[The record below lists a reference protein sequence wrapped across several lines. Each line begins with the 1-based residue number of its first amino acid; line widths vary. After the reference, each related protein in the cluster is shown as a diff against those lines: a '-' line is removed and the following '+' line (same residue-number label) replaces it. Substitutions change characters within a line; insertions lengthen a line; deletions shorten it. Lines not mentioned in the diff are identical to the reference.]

1 MAKIAVIVVAAGRG
15 QRFGGKENK
24 IFAQIDGQPIC
35 LRALQLFVNREDVC
49 QTVLV
54 VAGAEMER
62 MKSRY
67 GPNIG
72 FMGAKLVEGGER
84 RWQSV
89 ASGLAQVGDEAE
101 FVAIH
106 DAARV
111 CLAEQWIDSIF
122 ETAVKQGSAV
132 PITPVAATLK
142 RVGSDRIISETIP
155 REGLYMAQTPQ
166 VFGKAMI
173 QDAYAKLADGK
184 TNEDGPPPTDDAQV
198 VAAAGHPVTT
208 VDGDPRNIKITT
220 KGDLTLAKGILK
232 SLPQKQVS
240 RRGSFEEAQW

>member
-54 VAGAEMER
+54 VSAAEMER

-72 FMGAKLVEGGER
+72 FMGAKLVEGGEQ

-89 ASGLAQVGDEAE
+89 ANGLAQVGDEAE
-101 FVAIH
+101 FVAVH

-132 PITPVAATLK
+132 PVTQVAATLK
-142 RVGSDRIISETIP
+142 RVGSDRTISETIP

-173 QDAYAKLADGK
+173 QEAYAKLADGN
-184 TNEDGPPPTDDAQV
+184 TNADGPPPTDDAQV

-208 VDGDPRNIKITT
+208 VDCDPRNIKITT
-220 KGDLTLAKGILK
+220 KGDLTLAAAILK
-232 SLPQKQVS
+232 SLPQKPVS

>member
-1 MAKIAVIVVAAGRG
+1 MPKIAVIVVAAGRG
-15 QRFGGKENK
+15 KRFGGKENK

-35 LRALQLFVNREDVC
+35 LRALQLFVNRDDVC
-49 QTVLV
+49 QAVLV
-54 VAGAEMER
+54 VAPADMER
-62 MKSRY
+62 MKTRY

-72 FMGAKLVEGGER
+72 FMGVKLVEGGEQ

-89 ASGLAQVGDEAE
+89 ANGLAQVGDEAE
-101 FVAIH
+101 FVAVH

-111 CLAEQWIDSIF
+111 CLAEQWIDRIF
-122 ETAVKQGSAV
+122 DTAVKQGSAV
-132 PITPVAATLK
+132 PVTPVPATLK
-142 RVGSDRIISETIP
+142 KVASDRTISETIS

-166 VFGKAMI
+166 VFGKAVL
-173 QDAYAKLADGK
+173 QDAYAKLADGSG
-184 TNEDGPPPTDDAQV
+184 NEEGPPPTDDAQV

-208 VDGDPRNIKITT
+208 VDSDSRNIKITT
-220 KGDLTLAKGILK
+220 KGDLTIAAAILK